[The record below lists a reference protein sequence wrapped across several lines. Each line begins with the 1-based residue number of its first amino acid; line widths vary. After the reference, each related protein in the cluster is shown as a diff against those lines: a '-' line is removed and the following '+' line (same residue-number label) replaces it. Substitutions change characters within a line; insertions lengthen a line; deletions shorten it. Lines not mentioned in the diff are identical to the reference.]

1 MPQSPTQAKPTAM
14 IRALGLNDMVSPVK
28 LRNGQTPYALNFDV
42 GNATWDRRKGRD
54 FSFYQSGMALG
65 IGFLSWDDGSETEI
79 AQIGT
84 EFYDV
89 RFSFT
94 YLFAS
99 GVRLIIQDSAGA
111 YWSFGPDL
119 TTDDIYGIVVATPSA
134 TAQTSD
140 QVIAYGQNL
149 GFITST
155 GAIQLG
161 ADQNN
166 AVWFAKKYGVSS
178 GLVDITTDWVF
189 TYASG
194 FALKIK
200 DIVGNTW
207 KLYASTQGELK
218 AITV

>member
-1 MPQSPTQAKPTAM
+1 MPQQPTIANPTAM
-14 IRALGLNDMVSPVK
+14 IRALGLNDQSSPVK
-28 LRNGQTPYALNFDV
+28 LKNGQTQFALNFDV
-42 GNATWDRRKGRD
+42 ANATWNRRYGRD
-54 FSFYQSGMALG
+54 WEFVQTGMALG
-65 IGFLSWDDGSETEI
+65 NGVLSWDDGTVTEI

-84 EFYDV
+84 ELYDV

-94 YLFAS
+94 YLFES
-99 GVRLIIQDSAGA
+99 GIRLIIQDSAGA

-119 TTDDIYGIVVATPSA
+119 ATDNMYGIVVALPSA
-134 TAQTSD
+134 SPQTSD
-140 QVIAYGQNL
+140 QVIAYGQNI
-149 GFITST
+149 GFVTNS
-155 GAIQLG
+155 GAVQLG

-178 GLVDITTDWVF
+178 GVVDISTDWVF
-189 TYASG
+189 TFASG